1 MTDRRLI
8 ACNGR
13 VAAIDLMGQV
23 QADRFIQGDSA
34 RISIPLADLRD
45 APNGKRQRQL
55 LHGEKV
61 KIYDEISDS
70 FFIQADKDHYV
81 GYISKNAIT
90 RLLKDPT
97 HIVLSPLC
105 HGYSE
110 PDIKS
115 EPKLQLTM
123 GASLE
128 VINERNGFYQT
139 EVGWVSKQSISRMPS
154 PFTDPVSVAEIL
166 VQTPYLWGGNSAFGI
181 DCSGLVQ
188 LSCALCQI
196 ACAADSDLQAQ
207 SIGTILGSSDTLK
220 RGDLIFWNGH
230 VAWMSTSDMLFHA
243 NAFHMAAVWE
253 HLDIAIKRIA
263 KQGGGM
269 PTLCR
274 RLD

>member
-90 RLLKDPT
+90 RL
-97 HIVLSPLC
+97 
-105 HGYSE
+105 
-110 PDIKS
+110 
-115 EPKLQLTM
+115 
-123 GASLE
+123 
-128 VINERNGFYQT
+128 
-139 EVGWVSKQSISRMPS
+139 
-154 PFTDPVSVAEIL
+154 
-166 VQTPYLWGGNSAFGI
+166 
-181 DCSGLVQ
+181 
-188 LSCALCQI
+188 
-196 ACAADSDLQAQ
+196 
-207 SIGTILGSSDTLK
+207 
-220 RGDLIFWNGH
+220 
-230 VAWMSTSDMLFHA
+230 
-243 NAFHMAAVWE
+243 
-253 HLDIAIKRIA
+253 
-263 KQGGGM
+263 
-269 PTLCR
+269 
-274 RLD
+274 